1 MRGGAQQAKPVQAAR
16 PAAQAGS
23 RGGGP
28 AAAGGRGHGGRAAG
42 APGRPGVVRD
52 ALGALA
58 LVILLAVLPLAG
70 WQGNLRLL
78 FTTLLW
84 TTCSIAWN
92 LVGGFAGQVSFGFA
106 VFYGLGAY
114 TAALLIT
121 AGGMHPYVSF
131 AGAAL
136 VAAVASLLIGLP
148 TFRLRGPYFAIA
160 TIGVNEAVRVVMNNL
175 QFIGAASGYR
185 VMERAR
191 FVMEEHYL
199 TAVVLFAVALLA
211 SVLVARSRFGLAL
224 QAIRDDEDAAADV
237 GINPFLHKLAVHAL
251 AAALVGAAGGIYARY
266 AAFIDPSGVFNFN
279 NSVSIL
285 LMPVIGGLATVWGPV
300 IGGAVYG
307 IVQEELVARFTELHL
322 GIYGAL
328 LILIILFEPGG
339 VMGLARRV
347 AAAVGRKRPA
357 DAAVPAGGVRA

>member
-1 MRGGAQQAKPVQAAR
+1 MTAASP
-16 PAAQAGS
+16 PAGQ
-23 RGGGP
+23 
-28 AAAGGRGHGGRAAG
+28 
-42 APGRPGVVRD
+42 
-52 ALGALA
+52 ALA
-58 LVILLAVLPLAG
+58 RVTATRDLAVAFALTAFLIALPLAG
-70 WQGNLRLL
+70 WQGNLRLI

-114 TAALLIT
+114 AAAVLIT
-121 AGGMHPYVSF
+121 AGHVNPYLSL

-136 VAAVASLLIGLP
+136 VAAAASLLIGLP

-175 QFIGAASGYR
+175 EALGAASGYR
-185 VMERAR
+185 VDELAGGRR
-191 FVMEEHYL
+191 VPFVMEHHYL
-199 TAVVLFAVALLA
+199 TAVAIFGLALTV
-211 SVLVARSRFGLAL
+211 SILVARSRFGLAL
-224 QAIRDDEDAAADV
+224 NAIRDDEDAAADI

-251 AAALVGAAGGIYARY
+251 AAALVGAAGGAYARY

-285 LMPVIGGLATVWGPV
+285 LMPVIGGLATIWGPV

-307 IVQEELVARFTELHL
+307 IVQEELVARFAQIHL
-322 GIYGAL
+322 GLYGAL
-328 LILIILFEPGG
+328 LILVILFEPGG
-339 VMGLARRV
+339 VVGLARRIWKTLFQRRATGAPV
-347 AAAVGRKRPA
+347 Q
-357 DAAVPAGGVRA
+357 AGGVKA

>member
-1 MRGGAQQAKPVQAAR
+1 M
-16 PAAQAGS
+16 S
-23 RGGGP
+23 RTRSE
-28 AAAGGRGHGGRAAG
+28 AAAGGGPGVAG
-42 APGRPGVVRD
+42 AWSTRVHGLV
-52 ALGALA
+52 AAA
-58 LVILLAVLPLAG
+58 LVAVLAALPLAG

-84 TTCSIAWN
+84 TTASIAWN

-114 TAALLIT
+114 TAAVLIT
-121 AGGMHPYVSF
+121 AAGVHPYAAFVA
-131 AGAAL
+131 AGLLAAL
-136 VAAVASLLIGLP
+136 ASLVIGIP

-185 VMERAR
+185 VLERGR

-199 TAVVLFAVALLA
+199 TAVALFAVALGL
-211 SVLVARSRFGLAL
+211 SILVARSRFGLAL

-237 GINPFLHKLAVHAL
+237 GVNPFAHKLVVHAL
-251 AAALVGAAGGIYARY
+251 AATLVGVAGGVYARY

-285 LMPVIGGLATVWGPV
+285 LMPVIGGLATIWGPV

-307 IVQEELVARFTELHL
+307 IVQEELVARFTDLHL

-328 LILIILFEPGG
+328 LILVILFEPGG
-339 VMGLARRV
+339 VVGLARRV
-347 AAAVGRKRPA
+347 AAALARRR
-357 DAAVPAGGVRA
+357 AAGEPVAAGGVEA

>member
-1 MRGGAQQAKPVQAAR
+1 MTAAR
-16 PAAQAGS
+16 PAAGQALP
-23 RGGGP
+23 RVTATRDLAV
-28 AAAGGRGHGGRAAG
+28 AAALTAFLIA
-42 APGRPGVVRD
+42 
-52 ALGALA
+52 
-58 LVILLAVLPLAG
+58 LPLAG
-70 WQGNLRLL
+70 WQGNLRLI

-114 TAALLIT
+114 TAAVLIT
-121 AGGMHPYVSF
+121 AGHVNPYLSL

-136 VAAVASLLIGLP
+136 VAAAASLLIGLP

-175 QFIGAASGYR
+175 EALGAASGYR
-185 VMERAR
+185 VDELAGGRR
-191 FVMEEHYL
+191 VPFVMEHHYL
-199 TAVVLFAVALLA
+199 TAVVIFGLALVV
-211 SVLVARSRFGLAL
+211 SILVARSRFGLAL
-224 QAIRDDEDAAADV
+224 NAIRDDEDAAADT

-251 AAALVGAAGGIYARY
+251 AAALVGAAGGAYARY

-285 LMPVIGGLATVWGPV
+285 LMPVIGGLATIWGPV

-307 IVQEELVARFTELHL
+307 IVQEELVARFAQIHL
-322 GIYGAL
+322 GLYGAL
-328 LILIILFEPGG
+328 LILVILFEPGG
-339 VMGLARRV
+339 VVGLARRIWKALV
-347 AAAVGRKRPA
+347 HRRATGAPVQ
-357 DAAVPAGGVRA
+357 AGGVKA